1 MFNFIIAHFIAIITI
16 LMSQLNPHEN
26 WITLNNLSDANWSE
40 VYTWAYYWAVNIML
54 TVGFGDF
61 TASNRQ

>member
-1 MFNFIIAHFIAIITI
+1 
-16 LMSQLNPHEN
+16 MSQLNPHEN